1 MPLTTNKTTMQTQE
15 PRQFCLSKSKRN
27 LEAWDII
34 ESYALQWGVPNAQA
48 IFRMAREYNQMKRWA
63 VYNLDRG
70 AR

>member
-1 MPLTTNKTTMQTQE
+1 M
-15 PRQFCLSKSKRN
+15 
-27 LEAWDII
+27 EAWDII

-48 IFRMAREYNQMKRWA
+48 IFRMAREYNQMKRWT